1 MPEKKKKKKKLLS
14 LFLISSVLEGDRR
27 GKKRTSRGDNTGKK
41 KLKLLQIDKYYKK

>member
-1 MPEKKKKKKKLLS
+1 MPEKKKKKLLS
-14 LFLISSVLEGDRR
+14 LFLISSVLGDRR